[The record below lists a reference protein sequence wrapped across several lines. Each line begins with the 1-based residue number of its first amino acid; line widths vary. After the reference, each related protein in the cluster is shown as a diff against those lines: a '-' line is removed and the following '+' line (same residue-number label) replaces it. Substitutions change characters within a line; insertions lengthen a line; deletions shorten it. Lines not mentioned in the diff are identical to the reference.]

1 MWEIELFFKVLS
13 PSVDSFSSVG
23 NQYTCRSLFVSLT
36 VCWREPVVRINWNN
50 LRTLPALFAASIS
63 TTFLVPQ
70 ASRSARML
78 FHLTMEFPSIAVAL
92 EVDRDLSSGL

>member
-13 PSVDSFSSVG
+13 PSVESLFFVG
-23 NQYTCRSLFVSLT
+23 NQYTLSLT
-36 VCWREPVVRINWNN
+36 VGLRGPVVRMSWNN

-63 TTFLVPQ
+63 SALLVHQ

-78 FHLTMEFPSIAVAL
+78 FHLTMKFPSIAVAL